1 MCSALVLLFW
11 AGSRT
16 PSVIKRNGDLPELA
30 PLGEIAEAAD
40 GANVHVNETVGV
52 VEAVVDRKDQHAAPE
67 KPDRI

>member
-1 MCSALVLLFW
+1 M
-11 AGSRT
+11 
-16 PSVIKRNGDLPELA
+16 IKRSSDLPELA

-40 GANVHVNETVGV
+40 GANVHVNATVGV